1 MANDKVSR
9 SIIQEPTQNKHTS
22 RLISAVDMALGESP
36 QMPDRAQ
43 YGFVAILQTPTVI
56 LYNNEFDM
64 EFDIPFDDD
73 MVANEA
79 EFTVYNL
86 TASTANKFKVGNSIA
101 MTAGYETDRGVIFQG
116 YISKVQTRKQG
127 VDRVT
132 TIYALDDV
140 KYTPQM
146 MDEKTYTEGAKAS
159 GILKDLLNRTGL
171 EIAVFKPD
179 RDITYYSET
188 TLEGSLTDNIKE
200 YSSICGVSTYVY
212 KQKIYCRPIRDGDN
226 LWFFVNSG
234 TGMIESPEPFEEEQT
249 YEDFVDTVKGFN
261 INMILQHRIATAGI
275 VKVDSE
281 NYSGEYRIV
290 SGTHSYDGLSA
301 TTQFKCI
308 DTISTRIEEKESR
321 SSSSKS
327 STSKS
332 NSSVISKAVS
342 WALKIAKDNSHGYS
356 QKVRWGPH
364 YDCSSFVIS
373 AYRNAGLS
381 INATYTGDMYSGFKN
396 AGFADV
402 TNAVNLS
409 TGADLK
415 KGDVLL
421 NKAHHAALV
430 RAKGG
435 AIVHS
440 SNAKNGICTRDYY
453 NYPWDCVLR
462 YKG

>member
-1 MANDKVSR
+1 MANNKTSHL
-9 SIIQEPTQNKHTS
+9 IAQEPTKNKHAS
-22 RLISAVDMALGESP
+22 RLISAIDMALGESP
-36 QMPDRAQ
+36 QMPDKAQ

-56 LYNNEFDM
+56 LYNDQFDM

-73 MVANEA
+73 MIANEA

-86 TASTANKFKVGNSIA
+86 TESTANKFKVGNSIA
-101 MTAGYETDRGVIFQG
+101 MTAGYGTDRGIIFQG
-116 YISKVQTRKQG
+116 YISKVQTKKQG
-127 VDRVT
+127 VDKVT

-140 KYTPQM
+140 QYTPQM
-146 MDEKTYTEGAKAS
+146 MDEKTYTEGVKAS
-159 GILKDLLNRTGL
+159 EILKDLLNRTGL

-188 TLEGSLTDNIKE
+188 KLEGSLTDNIKE
-200 YSSICGVSTYVY
+200 YSNVCGVSTYIH
-212 KQKIYCRPIRDGDN
+212 KQKIYCRPIRDGNN

-249 YEDFVDTVKGFN
+249 YEDFVDTVRGFN

-308 DTISTRIEEKESR
+308 DTISTRIEEKESA
-321 SSSSKS
+321 SSKRS
-327 STSKS
+327 ASKA
-332 NSSVISKAVS
+332 NSSAISKAVS

-356 QKVRWGPH
+356 QSARWGPH
-364 YDCSSFVIS
+364 YDCSSFVIT
-373 AYRNAGLS
+373 AYRKAGLS
-381 INATYTGDMYSGFKN
+381 INASYTGDMYSGFTN
-396 AGFADV
+396 AGFANV

-409 TGADLK
+409 TGAGLK
-415 KGDVLL
+415 KGDILL
-421 NKAHHAALV
+421 NTVHHTALV
-430 RAKGG
+430 RADGG
-435 AIVHS
+435 AIVHAS
-440 SNAKNGICTRDYY
+440 SPKDGICTRDYY
-453 NYPWDCVLR
+453 NYPWNYVLR